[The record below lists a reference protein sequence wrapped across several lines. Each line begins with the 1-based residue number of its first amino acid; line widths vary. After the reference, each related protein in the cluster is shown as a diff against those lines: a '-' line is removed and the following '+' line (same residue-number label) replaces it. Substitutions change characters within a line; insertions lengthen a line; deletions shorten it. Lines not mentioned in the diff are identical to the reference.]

1 MPYRSDLCLAGH
13 THAGQVRIPGIGA
26 LILPGKS
33 PLKWSYGWIKTD
45 NGPLYVTSGFGT
57 SIAPIRFCAPPE
69 YVFINLE
76 SSGVNQAFLDD
87 CFIFQ

>member
-1 MPYRSDLCLAGH
+1 MPYESDLCLAGH
-13 THAGQVRIPGIGA
+13 THACQVRIPGVGA
-26 LILPGKS
+26 LVLPGKS
-33 PLKWSYGWIKTD
+33 TLSWSYGWINTD

-76 SSGVNQAFLDD
+76 SSKESRGS
-87 CFIFQ
+87 I